1 MLKRI
6 LFAVAPLMLV
16 ATSVMAEDN
25 LMSRLAKLDVNDAA
39 ANAAEVADA
48 DDFGQA
54 DVDALLGD
62 DEDKSSEDAVAAC
75 FRRVGYGYN
84 YCRSYN
90 SYSNYRYHNYYT
102 PVYHSY
108 RYCAPTYHYT
118 PVTYSYYTPVYTSY
132 WGCW

>member
-25 LMSRLAKLDVNDAA
+25 LMSRLAKLDTNDAGTA
-39 ANAAEVADA
+39 QVIDA
-48 DDFGQA
+48 DELGQA
-54 DVDALLGD
+54 DVDALLND

-84 YCRSYN
+84 YGRSYR
-90 SYSNYRYHNYYT
+90 SHNYGYRSHYS
-102 PVYHSY
+102 PVYCNYSY
-108 RYCAPTYHYT
+108 CTPTYHYT
-118 PVTYSYYTPVYTSY
+118 PVTYSYYTPVYTNY

>member
-1 MLKRI
+1 MLKKI

-16 ATSVMAEDN
+16 ATSVMAEDS
-25 LMSRLAKLDVNDAA
+25 LMSRLAKLDTTDAVA
-39 ANAAEVADA
+39 ADVTDA
-48 DDFGQA
+48 DDLGEA

-75 FRRVGYGYN
+75 FQRVGYGYN
-84 YCRSYN
+84 YGHSYRSYGFS
-90 SYSNYRYHNYYT
+90 SYNYHSCYTPTYYSYNYYT
-102 PVYHSY
+102 
-108 RYCAPTYHYT
+108 PTYHYT